1 MTKFRRL
8 SNLLLLC
15 LLVSVASAQ
24 ETNPTASDAVLFELS
39 GNIELAEQIK
49 NLADLIRELPEGS
62 LSAEVISAYFGTKT
76 QSIVLALA
84 DVLHKTPRNNATPAA
99 TVVSKRDADSGCLIG
114 VVPRLRSAHIVFA
127 EVRTS
132 HAPGMVVF
140 AYDGQTY
147 SGREGRSFT
156 ICGKKYLIV
165 NIKYLSALELQVSVK
180 TKYGITPL
188 RYKI

>member
-114 VVPRLRSAHIVFA
+114 AVPILFLRKCVPAMRPAWLFLRTTVKPIAVVKGVLSRFA
-127 EVRTS
+127 V
-132 HAPGMVVF
+132 
-140 AYDGQTY
+140 
-147 SGREGRSFT
+147 
-156 ICGKKYLIV
+156 K
-165 NIKYLSALELQVSVK
+165 NILL
-180 TKYGITPL
+180 
-188 RYKI
+188 